1 VKPLAKRPGN
11 LPARTRQLT
20 SQACR
25 RDLFTVHGLLSSGR
39 HRRASSVGTGKLA
52 LKLGLCVCAGQL
64 IAGPAFAS
72 AAQAAPVVQAAA
84 VTTVTPK
91 ITESTNTRTISYG
104 SSVKVTA
111 KVVNPATGKAVTSG
125 YVRLQAWRNHAWRT
139 WQAKKLAKSGTIT
152 FTSTPHMTGGYRTQF
167 AGVSGIK
174 AANSKSITVTVRPRS
189 SSGAKVL
196 AEAKRHTGAL
206 YKYAAAGPKRFD
218 CSGFT
223 MYVYRKAAGKKL
235 PHKANSQQ
243 RYGKAVSKS
252 KKQIGDLIIFRSGS
266 YGYHAA
272 IYAGGGYMYDSPHSG
287 ARVGKHKIWS
297 NSYVVRRLV

>member
-1 VKPLAKRPGN
+1 
-11 LPARTRQLT
+11 
-20 SQACR
+20 
-25 RDLFTVHGLLSSGR
+25 VHGLLSSGR

-64 IAGPAFAS
+64 IAGPAFAA
-72 AAQAAPVVQAAA
+72 AAQAAPIVKAAA
-84 VTTVTPK
+84 ATTVTPK
-91 ITESTNTRTISYG
+91 ITESVNTRTISYG

-139 WQAKKLAKSGTIT
+139 WQTRKLAKSGAVT
-152 FTSTPHMTGGYRTQF
+152 FTSSPHMTGGYRAQF
-167 AGVSGIK
+167 TGASGVK
-174 AANSKSITVTVRPRS
+174 AANSKSITVTVRARAAS

-206 YKYAAAGPKRFD
+206 YKFAAAGPTRFD

-223 MYVYRKAAGKKL
+223 MYVYRKAAHKSL

-252 KKQIGDLIIFRSGS
+252 KKQIGDLIVFRSGS
-266 YGYHAA
+266 YGYHVG
-272 IYAGGGYMYDSPHSG
+272 IYAGGGYMYDSPHTG